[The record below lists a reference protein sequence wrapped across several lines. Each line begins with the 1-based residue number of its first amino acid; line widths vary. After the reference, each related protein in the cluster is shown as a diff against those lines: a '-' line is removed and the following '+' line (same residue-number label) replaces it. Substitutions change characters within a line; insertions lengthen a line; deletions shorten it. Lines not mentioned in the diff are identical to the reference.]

1 MNDNDLKLNK
11 KLIEVIRDENMSA
24 EIRLKM
30 VKYWARLGVNVNA
43 RADDGRTVL
52 EIAKSYGRDDCVM
65 ILEEAQ
71 KKVSA
76 QKTKGDKTSGAL
88 IVKANEG
95 R

>member
-11 KLIEVIRDENMSA
+11 KLIEVIKDENMSA

-30 VKYWARLGVNVNA
+30 VKYLARLGVNVNA

-52 EIAKSYGRDDCVM
+52 DIAKSYGRDDSLKF
-65 ILEEAQ
+65 LEEAQ
-71 KKVSA
+71 KKNLA
-76 QKTKGDKTSGAL
+76 QKTKGDKTGGSQ